1 MVQLAAQSL
10 TPAVDGL
17 LRRASQ
23 IRVHHVFEHVVNLG
37 AGNEIISLVT
47 PEIGNGPFNVVVPA
61 CDFRQHVS
69 LASTVTIIPNALH
82 IGDLV
87 ISLCSAVRWN
97 PCPPWSQ
104 LRSNQVQL
112 RARIPVIRAVL
123 QQHAPAGS
131 WAHLVVEL
139 PTAPKSSLDVHFLK
153 FARWHWNNLYAA
165 VINLNQSDCMGYA
178 KQLVGLGNGLTPSGD
193 DWLVGCALAA
203 QLNLP
208 SPEIASLLLKTID
221 LVSSGTTFLSSNW
234 LQAAVSGNC
243 SEHWHRFFL
252 SCLEPDSDQVCYQ
265 AALRIVEQG
274 HSSGADALAGY
285 LAVVER

>member
-10 TPAVDGL
+10 TPAVDAL
-17 LRRASQ
+17 LRRAGQ
-23 IRVHHVFEHVVNLG
+23 IRVLQVFEHVVNLN

-47 PEIGNGPFNVVVPA
+47 PEIGNGPFNVVLPA
-61 CDFRQHVS
+61 CDFRHHVTMS
-69 LASTVTIIPNALH
+69 STVTVIPNALH

-87 ISLCSAVRWN
+87 ISFRSAARWN
-97 PCPPWSQ
+97 PYPLWSQ
-104 LRSNQVQL
+104 LRSKQAQL

-123 QQHAPAGS
+123 HQHAPPDS
-131 WAHLVVEL
+131 WAQLVVEL
-139 PTAPKSSLDVHFLK
+139 PAAPKSNLDVQFIT
-153 FARWHWNNLYAA
+153 FARRRWNNLYKAM
-165 VINLNQSDCMGYA
+165 INLDQCNCMDYA

-208 SPEIASLLLKTID
+208 SPETASLLLKTIG

-234 LQAAVSGNC
+234 LQATVSGMCN
-243 SEHWHRFFL
+243 EHWHRFL
-252 SCLEPDSDQVCYQ
+252 ASCVQPDSDQVCYQ

-285 LAVVER
+285 LATIEQ

>member
-10 TPAVDGL
+10 TPAVDAW
-17 LRRASQ
+17 LRRASRV
-23 IRVHHVFEHVVNLG
+23 RVHHIFEHVVNLN
-37 AGNEIISLVT
+37 AGIEIVSLVT
-47 PEIGNGPFNVVVPA
+47 PEIGNGPFNVVLPA
-61 CDFRQHVS
+61 CDFRQHVALS
-69 LASTVTIIPNALH
+69 STVTVIPNALH
-82 IGDLV
+82 IGDLA
-87 ISLCSAVRWN
+87 ISLYSATRWN

-104 LRSNQVQL
+104 LRSKQARL

-123 QQHAPAGS
+123 QQHAPPGS

-139 PTAPKSSLDVHFLK
+139 SAAPKSSLDAHFITC
-153 FARWHWNNLYAA
+153 ARRHWNNLYKAI
-165 VINLNQSDCMGYA
+165 INLDRFDCMEYA

-208 SPEIASLLLKTID
+208 SPETASLLLKTIG
-221 LVSSGTTFLSSNW
+221 LVSSGTTLLSLNW
-234 LQAAVSGNC
+234 LQAAVNGMCN
-243 SEHWHRFFL
+243 EHWHRFFA
-252 SCLEPDSDQVCYQ
+252 SCLQADSDQVCYQ

-285 LAVVER
+285 LATIER

>member
-1 MVQLAAQSL
+1 MVQLEAQSL
-10 TPAVDGL
+10 TSAVDVR

-23 IRVHHVFEHVVNLG
+23 VRVLHIFEHVVNLN
-37 AGNEIISLVT
+37 AGNEIISLVA
-47 PEIGNGPFNVVVPA
+47 PEIGNGPFNVVLPT
-61 CDFRQHVS
+61 CDFRRHVS
-69 LASTVTIIPNALH
+69 LSSTLTVIPNALH

-87 ISLCSAVRWN
+87 ISLCSAARWN
-97 PCPPWSQ
+97 PYPPWSQ
-104 LRSNQVQL
+104 LRSRQARI

-123 QQHAPAGS
+123 QQHAPPNS

-139 PTAPKSSLDVHFLK
+139 PAAPKSSLDAHFIT
-153 FARWHWNNLYAA
+153 FARRRWNNLYKAI
-165 VINLNQSDCMGYA
+165 INLNQFDCMEYA

-208 SPEIASLLLKTID
+208 SPETASLLLKTIG
-221 LVSSGTTFLSSNW
+221 LVSSGTTLLSSNW
-234 LQAAVSGNC
+234 LQATVNGMCN
-243 SEHWHRFFL
+243 EHWHRFFA
-252 SCLEPDSDQVCYQ
+252 SCLQPDSDQVCYQ

-285 LAVVER
+285 LATIER